1 MGDASTK
8 IVGMLP
14 TIVAVGIMDKTVK
27 MVKKW

>member
-1 MGDASTK
+1 MSDASTK